1 VTAAIDRLTLHL
13 VRHGETAGNA
23 ERRFQQPDVP
33 LSDLGRE
40 QAAAVAETIAST
52 TAAAVILASDYARTM
67 ETATI
72 ISARIGLP
80 IVQEPALR
88 ERSWG
93 IHRGRLYS
101 EFDEATFALWRTW
114 DHRIEGGES
123 WADVHVRVEG
133 LLDRLA
139 QQPPA
144 AELILV
150 THGGA
155 MNVMLHHL
163 GGGAGETFTLQ
174 PLENCA
180 LRTVEIACSPHR

>member
-1 VTAAIDRLTLHL
+1 MTTAINRLTLHL

-23 ERRFQQPDVP
+23 ERRFQQPETP

-40 QAAAVAETIAST
+40 QAEAAAETIAAT
-52 TAAAVILASDYARTM
+52 TRATLVLASDYARTM

-72 ISARIGLP
+72 IAARTGLP
-80 IVQEPALR
+80 IVPEAALR

-101 EFDEATFALWRTW
+101 EYDEATFALWRTW
-114 DHRIEGGES
+114 DYRIEGGES
-123 WADVHVRVEG
+123 WADVHARVEA
-133 LLDRLA
+133 LLRRLA
-139 QQPPA
+139 QRPPA

-155 MNVMLHHL
+155 MNVILHHL
-163 GGGAGETFTLQ
+163 AGGTGDGFEMQ

-180 LRTVEIACSPHR
+180 LRTVELPTA